1 MLHILGACLILMLSS
16 FGLLYLTFA
25 LVFFNTPPSTTRGT
39 LSQRLPPPRTQ
50 ADALKLA
57 EQERD
62 AYKKELNALELSL
75 DITRQD
81 LQGASSFG
89 IFLSPNS

>member
-1 MLHILGACLILMLSS
+1 LP
-16 FGLLYLTFA
+16 LL
-25 LVFFNTPPSTTRGT
+25 
-39 LSQRLPPPRTQ
+39 QKQ

-81 LQGASSFG
+81 LQGASSLG

>member
-1 MLHILGACLILMLSS
+1 
-16 FGLLYLTFA
+16 
-25 LVFFNTPPSTTRGT
+25 LVFFETPPVALTRGT
-39 LSQRLPPPRTQ
+39 LSQRLPLLQKQ

-81 LQGASSFG
+81 LQGASSLG